1 MHWDWRTPSG
11 IKMKHFNSG
20 FSLFLKASCGVMSGK
35 MFIVGQQWSGPQDLL
50 DANYRGCLLFL
61 VNTLHSK

>member
-1 MHWDWRTPSG
+1 
-11 IKMKHFNSG
+11 MKHFNSG